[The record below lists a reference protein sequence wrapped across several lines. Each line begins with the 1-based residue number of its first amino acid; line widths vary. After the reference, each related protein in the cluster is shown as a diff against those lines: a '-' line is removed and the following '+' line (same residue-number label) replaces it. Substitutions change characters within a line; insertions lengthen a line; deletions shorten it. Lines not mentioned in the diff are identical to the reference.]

1 MKTWILA
8 IFPPAVVLFLVYI
21 ESSHPALFRS
31 FTMKD
36 NASGGGYI
44 EIGTVLI
51 LIPAVFFGIVGALKA
66 RALQLNPVSL
76 WLLFWATASF
86 YFAGEEISWG
96 QWLFHWETPEKL
108 KEWNDQGETNLH
120 NLGPIIGPLFDQ
132 LPRACVEFLIIC
144 GSFISIFRK
153 LNIHFIKKEN
163 ELASW
168 LIPHPACISAGMMF
182 FFLWFNKYI
191 YNPEVLTKDVFKCS
205 EIAEFYIAL
214 FLFSYIFSIKDRLSE
229 VR

>member
-1 MKTWILA
+1 M
-8 IFPPAVVLFLVYI
+8 
-21 ESSHPALFRS
+21 
-31 FTMKD
+31 
-36 NASGGGYI
+36 
-44 EIGTVLI
+44 
-51 LIPAVFFGIVGALKA
+51 
-66 RALQLNPVSL
+66 
-76 WLLFWATASF
+76 
-86 YFAGEEISWG
+86 
-96 QWLFHWETPEKL
+96 
-108 KEWNDQGETNLH
+108 
-120 NLGPIIGPLFDQ
+120 
-132 LPRACVEFLIIC
+132 EFLIIC

-168 LIPHPACISAGMMF
+168 LIPHPLCISAGMMF

-214 FLFSYIFSIKDRLSE
+214 FLFSYIFSIKNRLSE